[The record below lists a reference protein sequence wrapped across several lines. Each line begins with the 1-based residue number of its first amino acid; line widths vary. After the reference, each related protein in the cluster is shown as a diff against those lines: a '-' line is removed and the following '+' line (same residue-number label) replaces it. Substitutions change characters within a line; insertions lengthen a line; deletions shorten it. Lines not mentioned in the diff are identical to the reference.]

1 MSSKS
6 YSLRVADIMATQFL
20 QKSKYHASK
29 FVVTKGGFIACSMC
43 CYSFR
48 ERFALLGAW
57 NIVDGGTNNDV
68 KNAFCSVCK
77 IKIPP
82 AKPVKIFAADKSLT

>member
-6 YSLRVADIMATQFL
+6 YSLRVADIMAAGYL
-20 QKSKYHASK
+20 QNSKYHASK
-29 FVVTKGGFIACSMC
+29 WVVTKGGFIACSMC

-57 NIVDGGTNNDV
+57 TIVDGGTNNDV

-77 IKIPP
+77 CEIPP
-82 AKPVKIFAADKSLT
+82 AKPVKIFAAEKSLT